1 MPDYQHIIL
10 EKDPVEHIARL
21 TINRPERRNALNDDA
36 TDEMGQAIDDVAADD
51 DIRVLILTGAGTAF
65 CAGGDL
71 AALQGGD
78 NPGMWVSENTD
89 DIRRS
94 FRLAQRMILGLQR
107 MEKPVIA
114 MINGTAV
121 GAGFDIACACD
132 IRIASPKARF
142 MVAYVRIGLFPGFG
156 GTWLLPR
163 TLGSMGKAAELLFT
177 GDFMEADEG
186 YRLGFLNKLVDEDE
200 LESTTMEMARKIA
213 AGPPIAIRLSKLMLY
228 KGLEFDLETAL
239 KMAAAAE
246 TITLTSYDH
255 GEGTRAIGKKENHFT
270 RAVNEPDPRRTQDFH
285 WQWSP

>member
-1 MPDYQHIIL
+1 MPDYQHLIL

-21 TINRPERRNALNDDA
+21 TINRPERRNALNDA
-36 TDEMGQAIDDVAADD
+36 AADEMGQAVEDVAADD
-51 DIRVLILTGAGTAF
+51 DIRVLVLTGAGQTF

-71 AALQGGD
+71 DALKGGRD
-78 NPGMWVSENTD
+78 PGMWVSKNTD

-94 FRLAQRMILGLQR
+94 FRLAQRMILGLQQ
-107 MEKPVIA
+107 MEKPVIT

-121 GAGFDIACACD
+121 GAGFDLACTCD

-156 GTWLLPR
+156 GTWLYPR

-177 GDFMEADEG
+177 GDFLEADEA
-186 YRLGFLNKLVDEDE
+186 YRLGFLNRLVEEDKLEA
-200 LESTTMEMARKIA
+200 TTMEMARKIA
-213 AGPPIAIRLSKLMLY
+213 DDPPIAIRLSKLMLY

-246 TITLTSYDH
+246 IITLTSYDH
-255 GEGTRAIGKKENHFT
+255 GEGAQAIRESRKPIYEG
-270 RAVNEPDPRRTQDFH
+270 R
-285 WQWSP
+285 